1 MAEEQARKTKRGIL
15 LATPG
20 SPVALDFASRH
31 DGFES
36 SAFGLTGL
44 ADGPGTGQFSG
55 LGGAA
60 TVHQAPVLLQRYPL
74 SYYYARQSLPVV
86 RDVHAPHQRPA
97 AGQPVRLQAPSQPIS
112 VSQQVDI
119 PQTVSIVPQS
129 VPLVVSAVSSSS
141 AGTGFSSRIDSSRG
155 VAVARSSGLAPS
167 GLAATDLGSRGLT
180 PNLGYAS
187 SGGVAAL
194 GGVGSVWKKRKSMG
208 RERLKW
214 IFYYELKFLL
224 KFVIIFF
231 VSFDKIIFLRTIH
244 LWCHF
249 ISVNDP
255 FFV

>member
-20 SPVALDFASRH
+20 SSVALDFASRH

-60 TVHQAPVLLQRYPL
+60 TVHQALLQRYPL

-86 RDVHAPHQRPA
+86 RDVHQRPA

-194 GGVGSVWKKRKSMG
+194 GGVGSV
-208 RERLKW
+208 
-214 IFYYELKFLL
+214 
-224 KFVIIFF
+224 
-231 VSFDKIIFLRTIH
+231 
-244 LWCHF
+244 
-249 ISVNDP
+249 
-255 FFV
+255 

>member
-36 SAFGLTGL
+36 NAFGLTGL
-44 ADGPGTGQFSG
+44 ADGPGTGQLSG

-97 AGQPVRLQAPSQPIS
+97 AGHPVRLQAPSQPIS

-194 GGVGSVWKKRKSMG
+194 GGVGSV
-208 RERLKW
+208 
-214 IFYYELKFLL
+214 
-224 KFVIIFF
+224 
-231 VSFDKIIFLRTIH
+231 
-244 LWCHF
+244 
-249 ISVNDP
+249 
-255 FFV
+255 

>member
-20 SPVALDFASRH
+20 SPVALDFVSRH

-44 ADGPGTGQFSG
+44 VDGSGTGQLSG

-60 TVHQAPVLLQRYPL
+60 TVHQALLQRYPL

>member
-1 MAEEQARKTKRGIL
+1 MVVAEEQARKTKRGIL

-36 SAFGLTGL
+36 TAFGLTGL
-44 ADGPGTGQFSG
+44 ADGPGTGQLSG

-86 RDVHAPHQRPA
+86 RDVHQRPA

-194 GGVGSVWKKRKSMG
+194 GGVGSV
-208 RERLKW
+208 
-214 IFYYELKFLL
+214 
-224 KFVIIFF
+224 
-231 VSFDKIIFLRTIH
+231 
-244 LWCHF
+244 
-249 ISVNDP
+249 
-255 FFV
+255 

>member
-1 MAEEQARKTKRGIL
+1 MVVAEEQARKTKRGIL

-97 AGQPVRLQAPSQPIS
+97 AGQPVRLQASSQPIS

-167 GLAATDLGSRGLT
+167 DLAATDLGSRGLT

-194 GGVGSVWKKRKSMG
+194 GGVGSV
-208 RERLKW
+208 
-214 IFYYELKFLL
+214 
-224 KFVIIFF
+224 
-231 VSFDKIIFLRTIH
+231 
-244 LWCHF
+244 
-249 ISVNDP
+249 
-255 FFV
+255 

>member
-44 ADGPGTGQFSG
+44 VDGPGTGQLSG

-60 TVHQAPVLLQRYPL
+60 TVHQAPVLLQRTYPL

-86 RDVHAPHQRPA
+86 RDVHAPHQRPTP
-97 AGQPVRLQAPSQPIS
+97 GQPVRLQAPSQPIS

-194 GGVGSVWKKRKSMG
+194 GGVGSV
-208 RERLKW
+208 
-214 IFYYELKFLL
+214 
-224 KFVIIFF
+224 
-231 VSFDKIIFLRTIH
+231 
-244 LWCHF
+244 
-249 ISVNDP
+249 
-255 FFV
+255 

>member
-1 MAEEQARKTKRGIL
+1 MVVAEEQARKTKRGIL

-44 ADGPGTGQFSG
+44 ADGPGTGQLSG

-155 VAVARSSGLAPS
+155 VAVARSSGLAPF

-194 GGVGSVWKKRKSMG
+194 GGVGSV
-208 RERLKW
+208 
-214 IFYYELKFLL
+214 
-224 KFVIIFF
+224 
-231 VSFDKIIFLRTIH
+231 
-244 LWCHF
+244 
-249 ISVNDP
+249 
-255 FFV
+255 

>member
-36 SAFGLTGL
+36 SAFGLTAL
-44 ADGPGTGQFSG
+44 ADGPGTGQLSG

-155 VAVARSSGLAPS
+155 VAVARSSGLAPF

-194 GGVGSVWKKRKSMG
+194 GGVGSV
-208 RERLKW
+208 
-214 IFYYELKFLL
+214 
-224 KFVIIFF
+224 
-231 VSFDKIIFLRTIH
+231 
-244 LWCHF
+244 
-249 ISVNDP
+249 
-255 FFV
+255 